1 MMTDDHMMR
10 VHIRSRMDALTCGDQ
25 PTYLLSGMDPYS
37 SSRHRASTLTS
48 RRRFAR
54 PPWTHAILGITTYYL
69 KFLLVMGGSWLL
81 QALSL
86 FSFYYALSDLPA
98 SLWDTS
104 VTGTISTRSIL
115 LVSGFFMGECIGSVV
130 FGSCAD
136 HYGRKRSLLVAIS
149 ISILGHVL
157 LCASWSN
164 TSLIVFRAL
173 SGFGLGGQSAMVL
186 TIVLEFTP
194 QHTRGRTVIL
204 CQVVGA
210 LGTTLAVPVGLALPS
225 VLSWRGMIA
234 LLAVLLL
241 GYAILIAMYLGDSPK
256 YLASIGRVDQAL
268 RVLAGMERAHGIDR
282 QARVTVPSSLYEP
295 PAASHR
301 RVHTVTIF
309 DEPNRSAATDTGGDS
324 PPSHHR
330 SSEVITLDRD
340 QPAPP
345 PPAISAAPRRRRTSA
360 AASPAMVSFLVSCGK
375 RFTVI
380 LCRRPYVKRT
390 LLLWAMW
397 FLLWFGFAC
406 SITHLALY
414 YSHDDHELKD
424 RNLVVWGAMPIPGL
438 IISAVIIERMGRIT
452 TLVLTLLFSAVAST
466 AVALLVPE
474 SSTDLSVALMLISLS
489 MVTGALS
496 AYTGEQYGLMVRA
509 MGIGWAFAW
518 GYVGAFVGIVLVLDA
533 AKHGWHWYWDRQLT
547 VLATH
552 ACICILI
559 MILVRFLGVETKNQ
573 DIDIAGASSKNDGGV
588 FQPNE
593 SLAMI
598 QEAKDD
604 LSFDTSQEG
613 GLSLPI
619 TYGFQPNS
627 SRGPGPSVTPV
638 GGPSA
643 YTYSPRSSSSSS
655 GFWQK
660 RQSST
665 ARRKSSKKKRK
676 TVRMLLSSRRGRK
689 SQQQQRDSSFAG
701 GGGSNHVPS
710 KLAMVAPQSLRY
722 SSSSSSRQSAN
733 YSSSETPS
741 QQQRPPMAFV
751 DWRESD
757 GSSSHD
763 SRATAPRQ
771 TTTGRVMNDNK
782 PPRVGRYTIDMD
794 MFDTF
799 TYVSTPVLGG
809 SQSPKPP
816 AKKKRSSSRDQS

>member
-1 MMTDDHMMR
+1 MMADDHMMR

-25 PTYLLSGMDPYS
+25 PTYLLSGLDPYN
-37 SSRHRASTLTS
+37 SSRHRTSTLTS

-69 KFLLVMGGSWLL
+69 KFLLVVGGSWLL

-86 FSFYYALSDLPA
+86 FSFYYALSDIPTALRDTTAA
-98 SLWDTS
+98 SSDTIN
-104 VTGTISTRSIL
+104 GRLIL
-115 LVSGFFMGECIGSVV
+115 LASGFFMGECVGSVV

-136 HYGRKRSLLVAIS
+136 HYGRKRSLLAAIS

-157 LCASWSN
+157 LCSSWNN

-173 SGFGLGGQSAMVL
+173 SGLGLGGQSAIVL

-194 QHTRGRTVIL
+194 QRTRGRVVVL
-204 CQVVGA
+204 CQAVGA
-210 LGTTLAVPVGLALPS
+210 IGTTLAVPLGLSLPS

-234 LLAVLLL
+234 LLALLLL
-241 GYAILIAMYLGDSPK
+241 GYAVLIAMYLGDSPK

-309 DEPNRSAATDTGGDS
+309 DEPNRSDSSDS
-324 PPSHHR
+324 PPSLHR
-330 SSEVITLDRD
+330 YSEVITLHHD
-340 QPAPP
+340 QQLP
-345 PPAISAAPRRRRTSA
+345 ISAAPRRRRTSA
-360 AASPAMVSFLVSCGK
+360 AASPAMVSFFVSCGK

-390 LLLWAMW
+390 LLLWSIW
-397 FLLWFGFAC
+397 FLLWFGFSC
-406 SITHLALY
+406 SISFLSMY
-414 YSHDDHELKD
+414 YSHGHDLKD
-424 RNLVVWGAMPIPGL
+424 RNLVVWGTMPIPGL

-452 TLVLTLLFSAVAST
+452 TLVLTLLFSAIASA

-474 SSTDLSVALMLISLS
+474 RSTDLSIALMLISLS
-489 MVTGALS
+489 MVTGALT

-518 GYVGAFVGIVLVLDA
+518 GYMGAFIGIVLMLNA
-533 AKHGWHWYWDRQLT
+533 AGHRWQWYWDRQLT

-552 ACICILI
+552 ACICVFV

-573 DIDIAGASSKNDGGV
+573 DIDISCSGSKNDGG

-604 LSFDTSQEG
+604 LSFVTNQEG
-613 GLSLPI
+613 FVLPI

-627 SRGPGPSVTPV
+627 SRGANATPV
-638 GGPSA
+638 GGPNT

-676 TVRMLLSSRRGRK
+676 TVRMFLTSKRGRK

-701 GGGSNHVPS
+701 PNHVPS
-710 KLAMVAPQSLRY
+710 KLAIVAPQSVRY

-741 QQQRPPMAFV
+741 QQRPPMAFV

-771 TTTGRVMNDNK
+771 TGRVTDK

-809 SQSPKPP
+809 SQSPKP
-816 AKKKRSSSRDQS
+816 AKKHSSHS

>member
-1 MMTDDHMMR
+1 MADDYMMR

-25 PTYLLSGMDPYS
+25 PMYLLSGQDPYS

-69 KFLLVMGGSWLL
+69 KFLVVMGGSWLL

-86 FSFYYALSDLPA
+86 FSFYYALRDLPT
-98 SLWDTS
+98 SLQDPTR
-104 VTGTISTRSIL
+104 GINARSIL
-115 LVSGFFMGECIGSVV
+115 LLSGFFMGECVGSVV

-194 QHTRGRTVIL
+194 QHTRGRMVVL

-210 LGTTLAVPVGLALPS
+210 LGTTLAVPVGLSLPS
-225 VLSWRGMIA
+225 VLSWRGMIV

-241 GYAILIAMYLGDSPK
+241 GYAILVATYLGDSPK

-309 DEPNRSAATDTGGDS
+309 DEPNRSAVTDTGDS

-340 QPAPP
+340 HPHPHPP

-390 LLLWAMW
+390 LLLWSMW

-406 SITHLALY
+406 SISYLALY
-414 YSHDDHELKD
+414 YSHDGHKLKD

-452 TLVLTLLFSAVAST
+452 TLVLTLMFSAIAST

-474 SSTDLSVALMLISLS
+474 SSTDLSIALLLISLS

-518 GYVGAFVGIVLVLDA
+518 GYMGAFVGVVLVLDA
-533 AKHGWHWYWDRQLT
+533 SEHGWQWYWDRQLT

-552 ACICILI
+552 ACICILV

-573 DIDIAGASSKNDGGV
+573 DIDIAGSSSKNDGGV

-604 LSFDTSQEG
+604 RSFDTSQEG

-627 SRGPGPSVTPV
+627 SLGVGTSVTPV

-660 RQSST
+660 RQSSS
-665 ARRKSSKKKRK
+665 ARRKSSSKKKRR
-676 TVRMLLSSRRGRK
+676 TVRMFLSSKRGRK
-689 SQQQQRDSSFAG
+689 SQQQQQDLNFAG
-701 GGGSNHVPS
+701 GGNHVPS
-710 KLAMVAPQSLRY
+710 KLTMVAPQSLRY

-771 TTTGRVMNDNK
+771 TAGRVNDNK

-816 AKKKRSSSRDQS
+816 AKKRSSSQDQS